1 MSTLF
6 IADLHLAPERPRV
19 NEQFLQFAS
28 SIAAGAQALYILGDL
43 FEYWIG
49 DDDLSDSLHGE
60 IADALAALSSAG
72 TALYFMHGNRDVLV
86 GNLFAERCGAQ
97 LLSDPTLVDLYGTRT
112 LLLHG
117 DALCTDD
124 LAYQDFRA
132 YARNPENQAK
142 FLAQPAAARRLQML
156 GLRQD
161 SENSKQGKSADIMD
175 VASSA
180 VESVLREY
188 GYPRMIH
195 GHTHRPARH
204 VHVVDGHE
212 CERWVLNDWYE
223 RGGYLR
229 CGAEGCSAVLL

>member
-6 IADLHLAPERPRV
+6 IADLHLAPERPGV
-19 NEQFLQFAS
+19 NEQFLDFTS
-28 SIAAGAQALYILGDL
+28 RIAVGAEALYILGDL

-49 DDDLSDSLHGE
+49 DDDLSDPLHRQ
-60 IADALAALSSAG
+60 IADALAAVSASG

-86 GNLFAERCGAQ
+86 GELFAKRCGAR
-97 LLSDPTLVDLYGTRT
+97 LISDPTLVDLYGTPT

-117 DALCTDD
+117 DTLCTDD
-124 LAYQDFRA
+124 LAYQNFRA
-132 YARNPENQAK
+132 YARNPANQAK

-161 SENSKQGKSADIMD
+161 SESSKQGKSAEIMD
-175 VASSA
+175 VAPAA
-180 VESVLREY
+180 VEAALREH

-212 CERWVLNDWYE
+212 CERWVVNDWYE

-229 CGAEGCSAVLL
+229 CSAEGCSAVLL